1 MKGLVIA
8 GGASTR
14 MQQNKAL
21 LQYHGMPQYAFV
33 HALLQ
38 PYCSEVLV
46 SVNAYN
52 AAIALPQLIDAD
64 AFKNQGPMSG
74 LLSAFDYA
82 HTDWLVCAID
92 YPLFDA
98 IEMQHALQQL
108 NTSSLAH
115 VMHNAQTN
123 FYEPWI
129 GLYKAKM
136 KHVLQQQFLKK
147 PISLQTILR
156 SIDAQAIAPINLHS
170 LQSIDTPEQFNL
182 ISQQL
187 R

>member
-8 GGASTR
+8 GGASLR

-46 SVNAYN
+46 SVNAHN
-52 AAIALPQLIDAD
+52 AAIALPQLVDTDAY
-64 AFKNQGPMSG
+64 KNHGPMSG
-74 LLSAFDYA
+74 LLSAFAYA
-82 HTDWLVCAID
+82 ETDWLVCAID
-92 YPLFDA
+92 YPLFNET
-98 IEMQHALQQL
+98 EMQHAMQQL
-108 NTSSLAH
+108 NITSLAH
-115 VMHNAQTN
+115 VMHNAKTN

-129 GLYKAKM
+129 GLYRAGIKNTL
-136 KHVLQQQFLKK
+136 LQQLANET
-147 PISLQTILR
+147 ISMQKILR
-156 SIDAQAIAPINLHS
+156 SIDVQAIAPLNLHS

-187 R
+187 Q